1 MTAKPGSAIV
11 DNSASNTSSVL
22 SHWYFLSKADR
33 DEMLIGATAENP
45 ADATYYV
52 KQANISRNRSAGG
65 YNVNAWSQYSVGG
78 TQDNSN
84 NAAQVYNEAVD
95 NYQTI
100 ENIPNGT
107 YVVAVQAFTSGTGV
121 KFYANDA
128 KVDVLA
134 KPNDVSTPSAA
145 AALFA
150 QKQYTNTVNVTVTNN
165 TLKIGFEGDCSG
177 AKWLCYDDVTLYM
190 TSYYDASATMEIT
203 DALYATFVAPF
214 DVTIP
219 EGVTAYTV
227 DGVES
232 NGTTLTMTEVT
243 TTIPANTPVVLSA
256 EAAVAAQT
264 RLPGKSVA
272 GEAKAGLLTGVYEA
286 YPSSRWKLRAAEN
299 NEDKIGP
306 SVVGSTIPP
315 LVPNVHT

>member
-1 MTAKPGSAIV
+1 MVNIRGKLRGFVKIFLRTAIFPALKANVPRV
-11 DNSASNTSSVL
+11 ETRRKVL
-22 SHWYFLSKADR
+22 
-33 DEMLIGATAENP
+33 
-45 ADATYYV
+45 
-52 KQANISRNRSAGG
+52 
-65 YNVNAWSQYSVGG
+65 
-78 TQDNSN
+78 
-84 NAAQVYNEAVD
+84 
-95 NYQTI
+95 
-100 ENIPNGT
+100 
-107 YVVAVQAFTSGTGV
+107 
-121 KFYANDA
+121 
-128 KVDVLA
+128 
-134 KPNDVSTPSAA
+134 SAA

-232 NGTTLTMTEVT
+232 DGTTLKMTEVT

-264 RLPGKSVA
+264 FAGKSVA

-286 YPSSRWKLRAAEN
+286 TEAPVGSYVLQN
-299 NEDKIGP
+299 NEDKVGFY
-306 SVVGSTIPP
+306 VVGSTIPTVGANRAY
-315 LVPNVHT
+315 LTVPSTGVKAFFFDNATAIQGVEAEKENGAIFNLAGQRVNKAQKGIYIMNGKKVMVK